1 LKIILKNDFIHLN
14 IHFSE
19 AALPAVLAC
28 VTPMFVTLCHD
39 YNTYSHNQWVSLA
52 GWDEYCQ

>member
-1 LKIILKNDFIHLN
+1 MKIILKNDFIHLN

-28 VTPMFVTLCHD
+28 MTPMFVTLCHD
-39 YNTYSHNQWVSLA
+39 YNTYSHVAISIDQR
-52 GWDEYCQ
+52 EYYT